1 METAVLQ
8 SNRQAAASAATRR
21 IDKLIFFIILE
32 CQTDETW
39 KEITWTDGYYWVSN
53 KGRVLSLC
61 GRKPRILKPYNCNGY
76 LYVEIYGHGRR
87 INRLVGQA
95 FCDNPEAK
103 PIVHHGDENKLNND
117 ADNLA
122 WATHSE
128 NTVAY
133 YESKRKREAA
143 ESEKAIE

>member
-1 METAVLQ
+1 MEEAVLQ
-8 SNRQAAASAATRR
+8 INPQAAIAATRR
-21 IDKLIFFIILE
+21 INKLIFYIMLE
-32 CQTDETW
+32 TPNNETW
-39 KEITWTDGYYWVSN
+39 KEIPWADGFYWVSN

-61 GRKPRILKPYNCNGY
+61 GIEPKILKPYNCNGY
-76 LYVEIYGHGRR
+76 LYVDLFGHGRR

-133 YESKRKREAA
+133 YESKRKREAI
-143 ESEKAIE
+143 ESERAIE